1 MVDPCQKHLE
11 CFNGCKHL
19 SATDLAQTRNNLV
32 QLESRFETA
41 VRTLEARKVSV
52 LTGRQAQLPASF
64 ADGEAGSS
72 ALQASVL
79 PLEKRV
85 STGVGLDNQ
94 LHHAQV
100 RLAAVR
106 KLLETRPGELV
117 FPDGV
122 DLSHDPARAKGMVL
136 DDIQ

>member
-32 QLESRFETA
+32 LLEARFDTA
-41 VRTLEARKVSV
+41 VRTIEARKANILV
-52 LTGRQAQLPASF
+52 GRQAKLPASS
-64 ADGEAGSS
+64 AGEAVPN
-72 ALQASVL
+72 ALQAVTRL
-79 PLEKRV
+79 LEKRI

-106 KLLETRPGELV
+106 KLLETAPGELV

-122 DLSHDPARAKGMVL
+122 DLSHDSAKSKGMVL
-136 DDIQ
+136 DDVQ